1 MIQLSRRG
9 LIQYQFLNVIV
20 LLLLFY
26 GAAFLLSALFQ
37 LPAHPLGDLLNQ
49 ATVNRIAARCFQLLV
64 LSGFLAAGLSM
75 GLQRLSERATA
86 WLQGG
91 WIAIVALGLIASP
104 SAPPTFTDFLSSL
117 FLLVVLALSV
127 IKGENTACTRIW
139 QLGILLTCLSL
150 LAPQLAADH
159 WKPILSLFQLHVA
172 YGVCAVSVIFWL
184 MTRFSN
190 VESQWISDGVKVVA
204 ALVVFAGSLIS
215 IAPLGLTPL
224 ISISAAPLILL
235 SYTILAG
242 HCYRTLS
249 DRNANASLAPH
260 WIALA
265 MLFWLIAGAFM
276 GVISLHAGI
285 NDALRDTAL
294 SRAQDWLQA
303 WVLLSVIC
311 AFVNASA
318 SELRGDN
325 RRVTGYVPL
334 WLIAFG
340 VGLSSIVQ
348 GCAGVLEIF
357 LRKVFDQDQTAI
369 TELLQPLTV
378 IWIVCLSAAFVG
390 IVIYALGYWA
400 RHPKIQVVSP

>member
-9 LIQYQFLNVIV
+9 LIQYQFLNLIV
-20 LLLLFY
+20 LLLVFY
-26 GAAFLLSALFQ
+26 GAAFLLSAVFQ

-49 ATVNRIAARCFQLLV
+49 ATVNRFAARCFQLLV

-75 GLQRLSERATA
+75 GFQRLSERATA

-91 WIAIVALGLIASP
+91 WIAIVALSLIASP
-104 SAPPTFTDFLSSL
+104 SAPPSFTDFLAAV

-127 IKGENTACTRIW
+127 TKGEGAACTRVW
-139 QLGILLTCLSL
+139 QLGTLLICLSL
-150 LAPQLAADH
+150 LAPYLATDQ

-172 YGVCAVSVIFWL
+172 YGVCAVSMIFWL
-184 MTRFSN
+184 MTKFSN

-204 ALVVFAGSLIS
+204 ALVLFAGSLIS
-215 IAPLGLTPL
+215 IAPLSLTPL
-224 ISISAAPLILL
+224 ISLSAAPLILL
-235 SYTILAG
+235 AFTILAG
-242 HCYRTLS
+242 HCYRALS

-265 MLFWLIAGAFM
+265 TLFWLIAGGFM
-276 GVISLHAGI
+276 GALSVHAGI
-285 NDALRDTAL
+285 NDAMRDTVL
-294 SRAQDWLQA
+294 PRAQDWLMGG
-303 WVLLSVIC
+303 VLLSVIC
-311 AFVNASA
+311 AYVNASA
-318 SELRGDN
+318 SELRGEN

-348 GCAGVLEIF
+348 GCAGVLEIY
-357 LRKVFDQDQTAI
+357 LRKVFDQDQSAI

-378 IWIVCLSAAFVG
+378 IWIVCLSAVFVG
-390 IVIYALGYWA
+390 IVTYALGYWA
-400 RHPKIQVVSP
+400 RRPKIQVVSP

>member
-9 LIQYQFLNVIV
+9 LIQFRFLNLII
-20 LLLLFY
+20 LLLVFY
-26 GAAFLLSALFQ
+26 GAAFLLSALFK
-37 LPAHPLGDLLNQ
+37 LPAHPFGDLLDQ
-49 ATVNRIAARCFQLLV
+49 AAVNRFAAQCFQLLV
-64 LSGFLAAGLSM
+64 LSGFLAAGVSM
-75 GLQRLSERATA
+75 GFQRLSERATA

-91 WIAIVALGLIASP
+91 WIAIVALSLIASP
-104 SAPPTFTDFLSSL
+104 SAPPSFTDFLAAV
-117 FLLVVLALSV
+117 FLLVVLALSLT
-127 IKGENTACTRIW
+127 IGDGTACTRVW
-139 QLGILLTCLSL
+139 QLGVLLIGLSL
-150 LAPQLAADH
+150 LAPYLAADH
-159 WKPILSLFQLHVA
+159 RQPVLSLFQLHVA

-184 MTRFSN
+184 MPKFSN

-204 ALVVFAGSLIS
+204 ALVLLAGSLIS
-215 IAPLGLTPL
+215 IAPLALTPL
-224 ISISAAPLILL
+224 ISISASPLILL

-242 HCYRTLS
+242 HCYRALS

-265 MLFWLIAGAFM
+265 TLFWLIAGAFM
-276 GVISLHAGI
+276 GVISVHAGI

-325 RRVTGYVPL
+325 RRVTGYAPL

-357 LRKVFDQDQTAI
+357 LRDVFDQDQSAI
-369 TELLQPLTV
+369 TELLQPLTL
-378 IWIVCLSAAFVG
+378 IWLICLAAVFVG

-400 RHPKIQVVSP
+400 RHPKIQVASP